1 MDDLSQEQKADK
13 AALEAYRAA
22 SILHEELYGKG
33 TFAAQAE
40 NNNAL
45 GRHSLQRDLGLF
57 NEPSSLM
64 FGDSLDNTTRDRLIS
79 NTRQDVAVIYNH
91 ARDAFEAAFQAR
103 AIARKTAFVTLAIF
117 CINLLILLAI
127 IKLWW
132 QVI

>member
-1 MDDLSQEQKADK
+1 MDDISQEQKIDK
-13 AALEAYRAA
+13 AALEAYRAV

-79 NTRQDVAVIYNH
+79 NTRQDVAVIYMFH
-91 ARDAFEAAFQAR
+91 PG
-103 AIARKTAFVTLAIF
+103 
-117 CINLLILLAI
+117 
-127 IKLWW
+127 
-132 QVI
+132 